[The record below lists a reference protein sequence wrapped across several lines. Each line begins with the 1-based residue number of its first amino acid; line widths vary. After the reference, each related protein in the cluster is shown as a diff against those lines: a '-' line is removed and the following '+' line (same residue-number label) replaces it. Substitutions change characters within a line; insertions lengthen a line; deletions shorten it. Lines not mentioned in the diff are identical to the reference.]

1 MDFLLELFFGLIG
14 AIFEGMIEAEKIP
27 KWVRFSLLGILFGA
41 ILALIIDAIIAATE
55 VVLAI
60 FLFLLAIGVLALFL
74 FLVYYM
80 SRFGVLRPAKKE
92 ELSQVLNMYRSVIGR
107 PGCTWS
113 IAYPNEATLHEDFR
127 TGNLFVLRHKG
138 RIIGAGSI
146 VPRNELDD
154 LEFWQHKENA
164 GEIARIVIHPD
175 RQSRGHGKYLVD
187 MLCHV
192 LHKRGYKAVH
202 LLAAQENRRA
212 LNLYRESNFH
222 NMGHCHRYGHTF
234 FAYERKL

>member
-107 PGCTWS
+107 PGCTW
-113 IAYPNEATLHEDFR
+113 R
-127 TGNLFVLRHKG
+127 TRLISSETWRAASRMRPSPST
-138 RIIGAGSI
+138 RI
-146 VPRNELDD
+146 R
-154 LEFWQHKENA
+154 LE
-164 GEIARIVIHPD
+164 
-175 RQSRGHGKYLVD
+175 
-187 MLCHV
+187 
-192 LHKRGYKAVH
+192 
-202 LLAAQENRRA
+202 
-212 LNLYRESNFH
+212 
-222 NMGHCHRYGHTF
+222 
-234 FAYERKL
+234 